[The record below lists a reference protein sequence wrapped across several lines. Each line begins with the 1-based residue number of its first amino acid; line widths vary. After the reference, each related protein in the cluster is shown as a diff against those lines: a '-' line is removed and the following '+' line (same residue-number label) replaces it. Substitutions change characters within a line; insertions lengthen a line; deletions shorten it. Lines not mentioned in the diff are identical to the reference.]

1 MKKNLLSASSSDGTV
16 VGIAVVS
23 NDSTLKYLVDWRTF
37 LGPGFL
43 ERERSKWTVEQTKI
57 GRSTKDGGL

>member
-23 NDSTLKYLVDWRTF
+23 KDSTLKCLVD
-37 LGPGFL
+37 
-43 ERERSKWTVEQTKI
+43 
-57 GRSTKDGGL
+57 

>member
-23 NDSTLKYLVDWRTF
+23 NDSTLKYLVYWETVI
-37 LGPGFL
+37 GPGFL
-43 ERERSKWTVEQTKI
+43 DQERSKWTLE
-57 GRSTKDGGL
+57 

>member
-23 NDSTLKYLVDWRTF
+23 NDSTLKYLVDWGTVMG
-37 LGPGFL
+37 LGFL
-43 ERERSKWTVEQTKI
+43 DRERSKWTVE
-57 GRSTKDGGL
+57 

>member
-23 NDSTLKYLVDWRTF
+23 NDSTLKYLVGQGRIF
-37 LGPGFL
+37 L
-43 ERERSKWTVEQTKI
+43 I
-57 GRSTKDGGL
+57 